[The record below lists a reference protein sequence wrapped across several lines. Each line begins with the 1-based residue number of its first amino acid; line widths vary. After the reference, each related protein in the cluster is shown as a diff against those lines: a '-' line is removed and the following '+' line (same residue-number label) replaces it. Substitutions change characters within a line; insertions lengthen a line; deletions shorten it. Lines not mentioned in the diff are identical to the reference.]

1 MEELNHPMRNTPFTA
16 EDYTSNLRPVF
27 EEIIKD
33 HFGNE
38 YVNQIFHNYTIK
50 IAENLSIIEEKTND
64 IIDLFILLKRI
75 ISTD

>member
-16 EDYTSNLRPVF
+16 EDYTSNLRPIF